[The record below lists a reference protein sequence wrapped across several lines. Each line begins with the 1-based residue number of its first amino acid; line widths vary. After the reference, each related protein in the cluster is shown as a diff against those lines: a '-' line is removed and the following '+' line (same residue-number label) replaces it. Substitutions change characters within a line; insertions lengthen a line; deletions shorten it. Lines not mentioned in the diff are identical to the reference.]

1 MWYTTRYEGFDD
13 PKVCK
18 KGPSG
23 VATLQGIFSGLLQ
36 TGFLLQLIGLT
47 TLFFVYYAYRGTEIF
62 TYDLVFTSE
71 EQRQLSGFRFW
82 LQIGSGVQLLGS
94 LYILFFHALL
104 ADDASWARGYRAGAK
119 LLGNAAFF
127 DVLSRTIQFII
138 YAYMNNHYGPI
149 WWKQFSMGGAEWLV
163 SALARL
169 LYVFALFYYATSLFL
184 LEIYHDNGTN
194 DWHGLLNCFL
204 FTVAG
209 VSEIVALSIPRN
221 AVSVII
227 SWIALV
233 SALVWSIA
241 FEQEV
246 NACTPLLNE
255 PELTN
260 EIEAR
265 VEKYARA
272 SPYMPVE

>member
-1 MWYTTRYEGFDD
+1 MWYTTRYEGFDE
-13 PKVCK
+13 PKHSKRGQASVL
-18 KGPSG
+18 
-23 VATLQGIFSGLLQ
+23 TFQGMFSALLQ

-47 TLFFVYYAYRGTEIF
+47 ALFIVYYVYKGTEIF
-62 TYDLVFTSE
+62 TYDLAFSSE
-71 EQRQLSGFRFW
+71 EQRQTPGFRFW
-82 LQIGSGVQLLGS
+82 LQISTGIQLLGA
-94 LYILFFHALL
+94 LYILFFQALL
-104 ADDASWARGYRAGAK
+104 ADDASWARGYRAGTK

-127 DVLSRTIQFII
+127 DVLSRTVQFII
-138 YAYMNNHYGPI
+138 YAYMNAHYGPV
-149 WWKQFSMGGAEWLV
+149 WWKQFSNGGAEWLV
-163 SALARL
+163 AALARL
-169 LYVFALFYYATSLFL
+169 LYVFALFYYASSLFL
-184 LEIYHDNGTN
+184 LEVYHDNGTN

-204 FTVAG
+204 FTAAAVT
-209 VSEIVALSIPRN
+209 EIIGLAVPRS
-221 AVSVII
+221 AISVII

-233 SALVWSIA
+233 SALVWAIA

-272 SPYMPVE
+272 SPYITQ